1 MIEERFEE
9 IQSRLP
15 ALYAR
20 LKSNPRAP
28 RLALAVPSVSLDTEG
43 MAVPEG
49 MVHYEE
55 RMLYLLNMLRH
66 PHCSLALCTSY
77 PIPDSLISYYLHF
90 LPGVPYSHAHSRL
103 KLFSTHDWRDVPLT
117 QKILERPNLLER
129 LRRHVAGHPN
139 AYLTCYQSSS
149 LEMQLAVELDIPIL
163 GTDPRHLVFGSKSK
177 ARSLFEACRIACP
190 AGRAN
195 LRTAEEIAEAIL
207 ELKAHRQ
214 VIIKQNH
221 GVSGLGN
228 AVLPLEDVEIEDGVA
243 GVLRALPG
251 QARCEVPWEQF
262 LRRFQRVGGVV
273 EAFIEDATPVSVQL
287 RTAPDGDVQL
297 VGTHEEFYDSRGIYV
312 GCRLPVREQLRPAL
326 HLAGLAMGRLMAAEG
341 VTGRFDVDFLAL
353 PGQLLGLDVNLRKGN
368 TTYPLRT
375 MNLLA
380 GGSYDPE
387 TGLFRTARGET
398 RAYISTDKL
407 TSPLLQGLLPEDLID
422 IATYQGLHYATS
434 SHTGA
439 VFHMLGGLSR
449 YGRVGVTC
457 IGTDPEGA
465 RELYHKCLRGL
476 EEQASGWEWL

>member
-15 ALYAR
+15 ELYAR
-20 LKSNPRAP
+20 LKADPRAP
-28 RLALAVPSVSLDTEG
+28 RLAVAVPSLSLDTEG
-43 MAVPEG
+43 MAMPEG
-49 MVHYEE
+49 IVHYEE

-66 PHCSLALCTSY
+66 PHCSLAMCTSL
-77 PIPDSLISYYLHF
+77 PMPPSLIGYYLHF

-103 KLFSTHDWRDVPLT
+103 KMFSAHDWRDVPLS
-117 QKILERPNLLER
+117 QKILERPFLLER
-129 LRRHVAGHPN
+129 LRRHVQMHPN
-139 AYLTCYQSSS
+139 AYLTCYQSTR
-149 LEMQLAVELDIPIL
+149 LEMQLAVELGIPIL
-163 GTDPRHLVFGSKSK
+163 GTDPRHLGFGSKSK
-177 ARSLFEACRIACP
+177 ARSLFATAGIPCP
-190 AGRAN
+190 PGRAD
-195 LRTAEEIAEAIL
+195 LHTEREIAEAIL
-207 ELKAHRQ
+207 DLKSHSR

-228 AVLPLEDVEIEDGVA
+228 AVLPLDDVETDSVE

-251 QARCEVPWEQF
+251 QARCEVPWWQF
-262 LRRFQRVGGVV
+262 LRRFQRTGGVV
-273 EAFIEDATPVSVQL
+273 EAYIEGATPVSVQL
-287 RTAPDGDVQL
+287 NTAPDGEVEL
-297 VGTHEEFYDSRGIYV
+297 VGTHEEFYDSRGVYV
-312 GCRLPVREQLRPAL
+312 GCKQPVREQLRPSL
-326 HLAGLAMGRLMAAEG
+326 HLAGLSMGRLLASEG
-341 VTGRFDVDFLAL
+341 VTGRYDIDFLAL

-375 MNLLA
+375 LNLLA
-380 GGSYDPE
+380 GGHYDPE
-387 TGLFRTARGET
+387 LGTFRTREGGT

-407 TSPLLQGLLPEDLID
+407 TSPLFHGLLPEDLID
-422 IATYQGLHYATS
+422 IATYQGLHYSTS

-465 RELYHKCLRGL
+465 RELYDKCLRGL

>member
-15 ALYAR
+15 DLYAR
-20 LKSNPRAP
+20 LKADPRTP
-28 RLALAVPSVSLDTEG
+28 RLALVVPSLSLDTEG
-43 MAVPEG
+43 MAMPEG
-49 MVHYEE
+49 IVHYEE

-77 PIPDSLISYYLHF
+77 PVPDSLISYYLHF

-103 KLFSTHDWRDVPLT
+103 KLFSAHDWRDVPLT
-117 QKILERPNLLER
+117 QKILERPILLER
-129 LRRHVAGHPN
+129 LRRHVQSHPN
-139 AYLTCYQSSS
+139 AYLTCYQSSP
-149 LEMQLAVELDIPIL
+149 LEMQLAVELGIPIL
-163 GTDPRHLVFGSKSK
+163 GTDPRHLGFGSKSK
-177 ARSLFEACRIACP
+177 ARSLFAAAGVPCP
-190 AGRAN
+190 AGSSD
-195 LRTAEEIAEAIL
+195 LRTERQIGEAIL
-207 ELKAHRQ
+207 ELKGQRAI
-214 VIIKQNH
+214 VIKQNH

-228 AVLPLEDVEIEDGVA
+228 AVLPLEDVETESVES
-243 GVLRALPG
+243 VLQALPG
-251 QARCEVPWEQF
+251 QARCEVPWGQF
-262 LRRFQRVGGVV
+262 LRRFERVGGVV
-273 EAFIEDATPVSVQL
+273 EAFIDNATPVSVQL
-287 RTAPDGDVQL
+287 HAAPDGTVEL
-297 VGTHEEFYDSRGIYV
+297 LGTHEELYDSRGIYV
-312 GCRLPVREQLRPAL
+312 GCKLPVREPLRPAL
-326 HLAGLAMGRLMAAEG
+326 HLAAISMGRLLAAEG

-375 MNLLA
+375 LNLLA

-387 TGLFRTARGET
+387 TGLFRTAGGET

-407 TSPLLQGLLPEDLID
+407 TSPLLHGLLPEDLID
-422 IATYQGLHYATS
+422 IATYQGLHYSTS

-457 IGTDPEGA
+457 VGTDPEGA